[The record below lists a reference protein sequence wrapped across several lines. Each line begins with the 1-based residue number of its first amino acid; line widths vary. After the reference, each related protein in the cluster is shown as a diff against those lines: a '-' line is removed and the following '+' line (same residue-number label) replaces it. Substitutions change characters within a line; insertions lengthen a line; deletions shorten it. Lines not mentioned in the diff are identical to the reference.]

1 MVNGKMRREGKNK
14 ERDKERDKER
24 SKEQNTVRDPRRNKR
39 PLFWVL
45 LLIVVLILAGGTVYY
60 VNDYNRSNVDL
71 AEYLKGSGCV
81 KVTEVKEGLLLD
93 SPGSESALVF
103 YPGAKVEYTAYLP
116 ILYDLSEQGTD
127 VFLTKMPF
135 NLAFLGKNKVSDIMG
150 DYDYESWYLGGH
162 SLGGAMAAAYAADH
176 PGELD
181 GLVLLAAYPT
191 KKLPTEDFSVLSIYG
206 SEDGVLNM
214 EKVEKGREYMPADY
228 EEISIEGGNHAQ
240 FGDYGV
246 QKGDGKATISRDEQQ
261 TKTADAIYR
270 MINAA
275 LSVQSQKA

>member
-1 MVNGKMRREGKNK
+1 MVNGKMRTKEVNKGRAK
-14 ERDKERDKER
+14 ERD
-24 SKEQNTVRDPRRNKR
+24 TGCTPRRNKR
-39 PLFWVL
+39 RI
-45 LLIVVLILAGGTVYY
+45 LLIGLLAVVLFLAGGIVYY
-60 VNDYNRSNVDL
+60 VNDYYRSDVDL
-71 AEYLKGSGCV
+71 SEYLQDSGSV
-81 KVTEVKEGLLLD
+81 KVIEIKEGLFLD
-93 SPGSESALVF
+93 GPGSESALVF
-103 YPGAKVEYTAYLP
+103 YPGAKVEYTSYLP
-116 ILYDLSEQGTD
+116 ILYNLSEQGTD

-135 NLAFLGKNKVSDIMG
+135 NLAFLGKNKVSDIMA

-228 EEISIEGGNHAQ
+228 EEFFIEGGNHAQ
-240 FGDYGV
+240 FGDYGA
-246 QKGDGKATISRDEQQ
+246 QKGDGKAAISRNEQQ
-261 TKTADAIYR
+261 AKTVEAIYR
-270 MINAA
+270 MIHAA
-275 LSVQSQKA
+275 SSIQS